1 MGHLA
6 FLAPPVS
13 MCINPTCFEDG
24 TLGINHCPVDV
35 VIFDTKGATP
45 ATKVSLKC
53 TSCAMI
59 YNDSKYGNKKQ
70 EGEQFYERERD
81 CIEVTDVLYVS
92 RNLYSFY
99 RSLW

>member
-13 MCINPTCFEDG
+13 RCINPTWHSNG
-24 TLGINHCPVDV
+24 TLGVNHHAVDV
-35 VIFDTKGATP
+35 VIFNVEGATP

-59 YNDSKYGNKKQ
+59 YNYSKYGNKKQ

-81 CIEVTDVLYVS
+81 YIEVMDVLYVS
-92 RNLYSFY
+92 RNLYSLY
-99 RSLW
+99 SSLW